1 MMARYMLDTNTVSY
15 LLKGHPVVMQ
25 RVSTV
30 PMHQICISAITGGEL
45 LFGLARK
52 PQARKLHTLV
62 NEFLRHVN
70 ILSWDDAAM
79 HHYGP
84 LRARLQ
90 QQGITLGALDLL
102 IAAHAQA
109 SQSILVSHD
118 AAFSKVPGLE
128 TQDWVAV
135 SV

>member
-1 MMARYMLDTNTVSY
+1 MARYMLDTNAVSDF
-15 LLKGHPVVMQ
+15 LKGHPALMQ
-25 RVSTV
+25 RVSAI
-30 PMHQICISAITGGEL
+30 PMYQLCISSITGGEL

-62 NEFLRHVN
+62 NEFLRHVD
-70 ILSWDDAAM
+70 ILPWDDAAM

-90 QQGITLGALDLL
+90 QQGITLGALDML

-118 AAFSKVPGLE
+118 AAFAKVAGLD
-128 TQDWVAV
+128 TQDWVAMAV
-135 SV
+135 